1 MKEEMKEMNEIKG
14 MKIIE
19 TIVVNEVKKSNN
31 HHLDT
36 KENRN

>member
-1 MKEEMKEMNEIKG
+1 MKEEMKEMNVIKG

-19 TIVVNEVKKSNN
+19 TIVVNEVMKSSN
-31 HHLDT
+31 HHHDT